1 MGQSFNVEGVL
12 SLQDKGFSN
21 TLKNA
26 ANSLNGFGK
35 NAGSSFDGANRS
47 MDGLSQKADQARSS
61 ILNIAAGIG
70 AMQLVGKAVDMVK
83 NSVSGAI
90 SRFDTLNQY
99 PKVMEQLGY
108 SAKDVSKSMD
118 TLQNGIKGLPTA
130 LDDVVSTTQQF
141 ASITGD
147 VDTAAKTTIAL
158 NDAFLASGSSAADA
172 ARGLQQYTQMLSSG
186 KVDLMSWRTL
196 QETMP
201 STLKKVAEAFG
212 YAGRSATNDLYA
224 ALQDGT
230 ITMDQL
236 NQKFQE
242 LDGGVNG
249 FANQARTAS
258 TGIQTS
264 FDNLQTAVTRGM
276 ANMLTAIDS
285 GLTSNGF
292 PTMAA
297 SINKGQ
303 DLIDAGFKKLNGSIP
318 GMITNFKNFGG
329 SLAPLSGLLTA
340 VSTGV
345 MGLMA
350 FSTVA
355 PQINATFIALKNVG
369 SAFSVILSPIGLIA
383 AGIALL
389 AVAFYKAYTT
399 SEPFRNAIDNIA
411 KTIHGGFDS
420 AIQGVAKALERMG
433 VQVGSTTGIFQQLSQ
448 ALDTPKGQ
456 MVAFAGGAALLVAG
470 LMGLISPVGL
480 LKGLFGGLG
489 SIFTGLLPNFSGTA
503 KAAEALGT
511 ATESAG
517 TRASASGSLFSG
529 FSGAVLKVG
538 TAIGVAS
545 AGLGIF
551 AFGIAAIAKQGDA
564 GMVAVMALAVGI
576 SMIVAVLAVA
586 APMFTAN
593 SAGMNALGNTALKLG
608 ASIAIASAGVSLFV
622 MSITALAQ
630 TGTAGVVAVVAV
642 TVAIAA
648 LVAVFALLGPRL
660 TASVVGIVGFGAA
673 VALIGVGIGAAS
685 AGLAMLIS
693 AFTQLTMVSSLIVPT
708 FMQIGLGFTTMM
720 TTILNGLMVNIPLIL
735 QAFTTM
741 ATGIL
746 MAIITLA
753 PLVGQAMIAVGQAIL
768 NALMALI
775 PQVLLLIGM
784 CITQVLA
791 LLVALTPTI
800 VASIAQILIEVL
812 TTLAAYVPQI
822 VAAVTQLMVSI
833 LLAIGDNAP
842 QIIAAFLLMCLKLL
856 KAVVE
861 IAPQVAQVIAALMVE
876 LVAIINSYM
885 GAFRQIGGLLL
896 KSLAAGLIGKK
907 IDVTGKAKE
916 IMEDAGKNAKDV
928 GEKAFDVAGGNSA
941 MKNINAL
948 ANKQSETKSTGGKLG
963 TAAAKGMDSK
973 KSEAKTAGKNIG
985 NAGKSGANSTK
996 GSWRSV
1002 GTQLAAGLAAGIRA
1016 GRSDAV
1022 NAARQ
1027 IAQDAVNAAKAAAKI
1042 HSPSRVMRNEVG
1054 KYMALGMAVGID
1066 DFGGSVQKASARLA
1080 ENAIPDVKTNKIAG
1094 VINNANSR
1102 LQSGLSATIDQELTL
1117 GTQPA
1122 YINLSMGGS
1131 TFSGFTDDITKQQ
1144 DIDIQQRFGRGF
1156 N

>member
-201 STLKKVAEAFG
+201 SALKKVAEAFG

-242 LDGGVNG
+242 LDSGVNG

-420 AIQGVAKALERMG
+420 AIQGVAKALESMG
-433 VQVGSTTGIFQQLSQ
+433 IQVGSTTGIFQQLSQ

-538 TAIGVAS
+538 TAIGIAA

-551 AFGIAAIAKQGDA
+551 AFGIAAIAAQGESGTEAISGLTVGIAMIIGVLAACSPLFTANVA
-564 GMVAVMALAVGI
+564 GLTAFGNAALKVGASVAIAAVGI
-576 SMIVAVLAVA
+576 AILVA
-586 APMFTAN
+586 AITQL
-593 SAGMNALGNTALKLG
+593 AGTGQ
-608 ASIAIASAGVSLFV
+608 AGV
-622 MSITALAQ
+622 TAI
-630 TGTAGVVAVVAV
+630 VAV
-642 TVAIAA
+642 TVAIVALAA
-648 LVAVFALLGPRL
+648 TFAILGPAL
-660 TASVVGIVGFGAA
+660 TSSVVGIVGFGAA
-673 VALIGVGIGAAS
+673 VALIGAGIGIAS
-685 AGLAMLIS
+685 AGVAALVT
-693 AFTQLTMVSSLIVPT
+693 AFTGLVAVSA
-708 FMQIGLGFTTMM
+708 QIIPAMTAIGTGFTTMM
-720 TTILNGLMVNIPLIL
+720 T
-735 QAFTTM
+735 
-741 ATGIL
+741 GIL
-746 MAIITLA
+746 AGVVANVALITAAFVAMGTAILTSIITLA
-753 PLVGQAMIAVGQAIL
+753 PLLTQAFITIGTGILTAIST
-768 NALMALI
+768 
-775 PQVLLLIGM
+775 LL
-784 CITQVLA
+784 
-791 LLVALTPTI
+791 
-800 VASIAQILIEVL
+800 
-812 TTLAAYVPQI
+812 
-822 VAAVTQLMVSI
+822 
-833 LLAIGDNAP
+833 P
-842 QIIAAFLLMCLKLL
+842 QIITLIQNTIIQILAALTAIIPQFITFIDTLITALVTEIVSLAPMLIDAGLTIIQNLLDGINSHIEDITTTAIEIIVKFVNTIASHLGEIIDAAVNLIVAFVDGIANNLGKIIDAAINLIGKFIQGLVQAIPKIIDQGL
-856 KAVVE
+856 KAVEAFV
-861 IAPQVAQVIAALMVE
+861 QGVGQVIGKMPGEGLKLIMLFVKGIIEGIKDSLGAGKKNANAVKSGVSGIDLGAQGR
-876 LVAIINSYM
+876 AIINSFKR
-885 GAFRQIGGLLL
+885 GLESAFEGVKSFVSGIAGWIKSHKGPIQYDRKLLIPAGNAIMGGLNGGLVHGFKEV
-896 KSLAAGLIGKK
+896 KSNVSGMADRISELMQPDIG
-907 IDVTGKAKE
+907 ISNISGA
-916 IMEDAGKNAKDV
+916 I
-928 GEKAFDVAGGNSA
+928 NS
-941 MKNINAL
+941 
-948 ANKQSETKSTGGKLG
+948 ANKQLQTR
-963 TAAAKGMDSK
+963 MQ
-973 KSEAKTAGKNIG
+973 
-985 NAGKSGANSTK
+985 ANVNGDMT
-996 GSWRSV
+996 
-1002 GTQLAAGLAAGIRA
+1002 LA
-1016 GRSDAV
+1016 
-1022 NAARQ
+1022 
-1027 IAQDAVNAAKAAAKI
+1027 
-1042 HSPSRVMRNEVG
+1042 
-1054 KYMALGMAVGID
+1054 
-1066 DFGGSVQKASARLA
+1066 
-1080 ENAIPDVKTNKIAG
+1080 
-1094 VINNANSR
+1094 
-1102 LQSGLSATIDQELTL
+1102 
-1117 GTQPA
+1117 TQPA

-1131 TFSGFTDDITKQQ
+1131 TFSAFTDDITKQQ